1 MTPLFITSDNLSAAW
16 SRVYLHILDHPGK
29 EISPLIVSITGFDK
43 DGRPQEDASVRAAL
57 DAVLTGMEAVSVDD
71 AAFTIFPQR
80 LWLMAR
86 GDRKRLFQM
95 YCDWAFPSYQK
106 SNRKLNGRGLYFE
119 RLVKFGS
126 GPESGNQLEWILSQ
140 YEKSPAIRR
149 SMLQASVFDP
159 ARDHVAQAQ
168 VVFPCL
174 QHVSFLP
181 TKNGLAMNAFYATQ
195 QLLYRA
201 YGNFLGLAQ
210 LGAFMAHEMGM
221 PLVQLNLTAGVEKL
235 DGMPKTSRK
244 LDLLTAAARACVSAE
259 DAAEQAARPGTAREG
274 KAVAAA

>member
-1 MTPLFITSDNLSAAW
+1 
-16 SRVYLHILDHPGK
+16 
-29 EISPLIVSITGFDK
+29 
-43 DGRPQEDASVRAAL
+43 
-57 DAVLTGMEAVSVDD
+57 
-71 AAFTIFPQR
+71 
-80 LWLMAR
+80 
-86 GDRKRLFQM
+86 
-95 YCDWAFPSYQK
+95 
-106 SNRKLNGRGLYFE
+106 
-119 RLVKFGS
+119 
-126 GPESGNQLEWILSQ
+126 
-140 YEKSPAIRR
+140 
-149 SMLQASVFDP
+149 MLQASVFDP

-201 YGNFLGLAQ
+201 YGNFLGLTQ

-221 PLVQLNLTAGVEKL
+221 PLVQLNLMAGVEKL

-259 DAAEQAARPGTAREG
+259 DAAKQARPGAAPEG